1 MAAAGGASGYA
12 LTLGEDEVRRYRYMA
27 EAARQSEQD
36 LWQAAGITP
45 GATVPMSAAA
55 QAHCSPPSWTLSG
68 PAAGSSELTGT
79 PGPSQRRS
87 P

>member
-1 MAAAGGASGYA
+1 MADYAAGMTAAGGASGYA

-45 GATVPMSAAA
+45 GATVADIGCGPGV
-55 QAHCSPPSWTLSG
+55 CSPPSWMLSG
-68 PAAGSSELTGT
+68 PAAG
-79 PGPSQRRS
+79 
-87 P
+87 